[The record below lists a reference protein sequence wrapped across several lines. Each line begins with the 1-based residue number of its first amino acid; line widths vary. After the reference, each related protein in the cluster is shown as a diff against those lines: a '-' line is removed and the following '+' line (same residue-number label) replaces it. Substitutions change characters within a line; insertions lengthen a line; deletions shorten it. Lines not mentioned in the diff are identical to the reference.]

1 MNEVRISPGVR
12 DAWQIAGDFVLE
24 SGGGEIELLHL
35 LYGVCA
41 LETQTLSLAS
51 GRHAVGSRDAS
62 DLREEIGGLRAL
74 FRSAGVDSADVIGT
88 IQAAYAGTS
97 GLSSKRSAE
106 KRHVPRSSATRA
118 LFQSGVGQSNPVL
131 DLSHLAIAVFTA
143 GDPRVLEMFGRE
155 VAAIAA
161 FAPQFQDAPSSDPSD
176 GLARGIAALESTGAA
191 IDTGAEI
198 TVLETIDAGSRIAA
212 RGATERF
219 TALCE
224 LAWESGTEEP
234 LELML
239 QKVLAEL
246 LRLVPA
252 AERGV
257 ILVRDRATGG
267 WMLKAHSSPGTPR
280 LSMTSVRQ
288 ASEQKKGFHWRRGE
302 DLSRSQK
309 EENLEAGI
317 YAPMLANDE
326 VFGIICLDSSR
337 EDPPFTAGDLQLVTA
352 MAHQLGLAI
361 ANRELR
367 RDVTLSAKLMER
379 LLTNF
384 SPQVRTRL
392 LQRARQG
399 RLQLGGERAT
409 VTILCSDIRGFTR
422 LAARMEADEVAEMLN
437 DYFSALMRPIFQ
449 NDGTI
454 DKFIGD
460 AVLVVFGSPE
470 ADPDQSRK
478 ALLTAVEMQN
488 AAHRVSQE
496 RAAEGRVSCEI
507 GIGIHCGEV
516 IHGFIGSPERMEY
529 TVIGDAVNLAARYC
543 DGARAGEI
551 LISEEMLQ
559 RVWEHAEATK
569 TTITTKHQ
577 GELTAYQVKRLRTTF
592 ESK

>member
-1 MNEVRISPGVR
+1 MNEIRISPGVR
-12 DAWQIAGDFVLE
+12 AAWQIAGDFVLE
-24 SGGGEIELLHL
+24 SGGNEIEPAQF
-35 LYGVCA
+35 LYGICCA
-41 LETQTLSLAS
+41 ERGMRPA
-51 GRHAVGSRDAS
+51 AAS
-62 DLREEIGGLRAL
+62 DRPSGQADQRDLQMEIMELRGLFDRAQISSEEITGKIREIHRSRPGAGKLSAVEKQHISRSRASRRL
-74 FRSAGVDSADVIGT
+74 F
-88 IQAAYAGTS
+88 QAA
-97 GLSSKRSAE
+97 AE
-106 KRHVPRSSATRA
+106 K
-118 LFQSGVGQSNPVL
+118 SNGVL
-131 DLSHLAIAVFTA
+131 DLTRLAIAVLSSSDA
-143 GDPRVLEMFGRE
+143 EILKSFGE
-155 VAAIAA
+155 EAAAIAA
-161 FAPQFQDAPSSDPSD
+161 LAQHQSDELAPVAVAGLTGGIEAFESS
-176 GLARGIAALESTGAA
+176 GGA
-191 IDTGAEI
+191 IDSGAEI
-198 TVLETIDAGSRIAA
+198 TVLETIDARA
-212 RGATERF
+212 RVSAPDVNERF
-219 TALCE
+219 AALCE
-224 LAWESGTEEP
+224 LAWESGTEQP
-234 LELML
+234 LEEML
-239 QKVLAEL
+239 QKVLSEL

-257 ILVRDRATGG
+257 ILVRDRTTGG

-326 VFGIICLDSSR
+326 VFGVICLDSARQEPAFSV
-337 EDPPFTAGDLQLVTA
+337 GDLQLVIA

-367 RDVTLSAKLMER
+367 RDLTLNAKLMER

-399 RLQLGGERAT
+399 RLQIGGERTT

-422 LAARMEADEVAEMLN
+422 LAASMEAQEVADMLN
-437 DYFSALMRPIFQ
+437 DYFSALMNPIFQ

-460 AVLVVFGSPE
+460 AILVVFGSPE
-470 ADPDQSRK
+470 ADPDHSRK
-478 ALLTAVEMQN
+478 ALVTAVEMQK
-488 AAHRVSQE
+488 AARKVSEKRV
-496 RAAEGRVSCEI
+496 AEGRVACEI
-507 GIGIHCGEV
+507 GIGIHSGEV

-551 LISEEMLQ
+551 LISEEVLA
-559 RVWEHAEATK
+559 RVWEYAEATK
-569 TTITTKHQ
+569 TTIVTKHQ
-577 GELTAYQVKRLRTTF
+577 GELPVYRVSRLRGT
-592 ESK
+592 